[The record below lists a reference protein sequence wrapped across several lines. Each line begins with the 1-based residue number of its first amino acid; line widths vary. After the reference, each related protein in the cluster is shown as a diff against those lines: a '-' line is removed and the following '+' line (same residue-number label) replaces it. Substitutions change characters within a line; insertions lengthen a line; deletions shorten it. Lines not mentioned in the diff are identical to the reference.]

1 MNTSGFLKIVIG
13 LILMLA
19 AVYAVAFWWLTDF
32 LSLIKGGLP
41 ILVFL
46 IGLLFLFLGFEG

>member
-32 LSLIKGGLP
+32 VGLIKGGLP